1 VRAQGLFWSLRAAK
15 RGLCWAEG
23 LLPPILF
30 TPRSLQSVK
39 VGLAAGLVVLG
50 CSASASATNTIWPS
64 TAAPAVL
71 DVGPDTPVELGVSF
85 KADVNGYIT
94 GIRFYKSSSNTGTHV
109 GNLWSS
115 TGQLLASATFT
126 NETASGW
133 QQVNFANAVAITANT
148 VYVASYHSTVGH
160 WSASWNFFASSG
172 VDNPPLHALAN
183 VSGTPDGRFTYGS
196 ASAFPANTNTA
207 NYWVDVA
214 FTPAGTTTNAN
225 TIWPSTAV
233 PAVPDVGTDSGVE
246 LGVSFKSD
254 VNGYI
259 TGIRFY
265 KSSANTGTHVGNL
278 WSNSGALLASGTF
291 GNESAS
297 GWQQMNFANP
307 VAISANTVYVASY
320 HSTIGHWSANWN
332 FFASSGVDNP
342 PLHALPNAS
351 GTPDGRYTYGSNSAF
366 PTSTNNANYWV
377 DVAFAPNSGTPPPS
391 STLQITTTQLAG
403 ATLSGAYSATFAA
416 SGGTTPYT
424 WSLSSGSL
432 PTGLTLSSSGTI
444 SGTPSVLGSFPF
456 TVQVKDA
463 AAHTAS
469 SNFTINVVNPALS
482 VNVSS
487 PANGATVSGTVTVSG
502 TASDTV
508 SVSSVQVSVD
518 NGAYA
523 NASGTTHWSYSLNT
537 ASLSNGSHTLT
548 AKASDAAGLSA
559 TSSTVSITVSNGT
572 TASDCT
578 LFASPS
584 GNDSNSGTSASAPK
598 TFHGA
603 ASASQPGSVVC
614 LLAGTYNL
622 GSTFFPPTSGT
633 PSSWIVYKSYGNGA
647 VNLVWTA
654 GATGQ
659 PMFKLGNGSF
669 PSGAAYLEFR
679 GLHLDGQ
686 NNALDGF
693 LCQGGHHLRFLSN
706 SINNTGGSGVG
717 AVDCDYL
724 TSDHNL
730 INHNGYL
737 YGWTSAISYNNAQW
751 FDNYSGFH
759 NIASNNIITGEYD
772 GSSNHTDGNGIILDL
787 GSNTPPA
794 LIVNNVVYGNGGR
807 CIQANAVTNFYII
820 NNTCYKNDLDTSLGN
835 VGSFTT
841 QNSNNGYFIN
851 NITYAMA
858 SNNPSYDQ
866 EGTNANVQYFADL
879 YFSAPNNFSYSDPS
893 QLINADPL
901 FVNPPSLSIGGYS
914 TSLAPSLLGTGLT
927 LLATSPAYNRGIDPS
942 TLPGLSSSILSDL
955 KQYIYTDING
965 QARPQGGGSDLGA
978 YQH

>member
-1 VRAQGLFWSLRAAK
+1 MGRWFVAV
-15 RGLCWAEG
+15 
-23 LLPPILF
+23 
-30 TPRSLQSVK
+30 SV
-39 VGLAAGLVVLG
+39 
-50 CSASASATNTIWPS
+50 S
-64 TAAPAVL
+64 T
-71 DVGPDTPVELGVSF
+71 
-85 KADVNGYIT
+85 
-94 GIRFYKSSSNTGTHV
+94 
-109 GNLWSS
+109 
-115 TGQLLASATFT
+115 
-126 NETASGW
+126 
-133 QQVNFANAVAITANT
+133 
-148 VYVASYHSTVGH
+148 
-160 WSASWNFFASSG
+160 
-172 VDNPPLHALAN
+172 
-183 VSGTPDGRFTYGS
+183 
-196 ASAFPANTNTA
+196 
-207 NYWVDVA
+207 
-214 FTPAGTTTNAN
+214 
-225 TIWPSTAV
+225 
-233 PAVPDVGTDSGVE
+233 
-246 LGVSFKSD
+246 
-254 VNGYI
+254 
-259 TGIRFY
+259 
-265 KSSANTGTHVGNL
+265 
-278 WSNSGALLASGTF
+278 
-291 GNESAS
+291 
-297 GWQQMNFANP
+297 
-307 VAISANTVYVASY
+307 
-320 HSTIGHWSANWN
+320 
-332 FFASSGVDNP
+332 
-342 PLHALPNAS
+342 
-351 GTPDGRYTYGSNSAF
+351 
-366 PTSTNNANYWV
+366 
-377 DVAFAPNSGTPPPS
+377 
-391 STLQITTTQLAG
+391 
-403 ATLSGAYSATFAA
+403 
-416 SGGTTPYT
+416 
-424 WSLSSGSL
+424 
-432 PTGLTLSSSGTI
+432 
-444 SGTPSVLGSFPF
+444 
-456 TVQVKDA
+456 
-463 AAHTAS
+463 
-469 SNFTINVVNPALS
+469 
-482 VNVSS
+482 